1 MSATAPQTDLRDLVT
16 TEIFARKLYSIA
28 LEMGQTMVRTSGDPV
43 IAEANDFSTVVT
55 DAEGE
60 LLSSAFLTL
69 HLGAARQTIRYLLD
83 VLDPNDIHPGDA
95 WVVNDPHTTGACH
108 APDLGIVRPMFAGDE
123 LIAWCWAEAHMMDIG
138 GMAPGGFAPDA
149 FECYA
154 EGLRFPGVKIVSE
167 GKIEQDIWR
176 LIAANFRVPDRNL
189 NEIRCFIGACN
200 TADARVADLV
210 AEHGV
215 EGFKR
220 LCEATKDLTES
231 AARRRVASLPDG
243 VYEAR
248 DFVEHNGHRND
259 LYEVRCTVTVEGER
273 ITFDFTGTAPQ
284 SDGFVNISP
293 GTALASLA
301 TPLFMTLVPDV
312 PINEGLFRAMDFV
325 FPRGTLVNPEMPA
338 PMSSGHMETGL
349 RVNKLVAKILGELQ
363 RTSTDD
369 FVRSHV
375 MAPFFDAAPLPIYF
389 APNEAGEWIP
399 FLDLDAQGGGTGAQ
413 PHDDGI
419 DAGGPTTVLN
429 NKLPDLEVYEHQNPV
444 LFLWRRLNDASG
456 GAGRTH
462 GGNGVRVAWTPWRTP
477 GGQITAVT
485 ACNQVPPSGLFGGW
499 PGSGGGFRI
508 SRGGKA
514 DEIIR
519 GGHLPASYEEL
530 EGEVIDMAPKTFA
543 EPLPAGEIFEMHA
556 GGGGGV
562 GDPLERDPELVCRD
576 VRNDYLSAAL
586 VADAYGVRCS
596 ESGELDAAGTAELRE
611 QVLAER
617 RSWPVDSAGHPGA
630 PRFTPSGAD
639 REPTACLHCGHQLAA
654 LGEDFRDRVPSRVRP
669 AAEALAEMGA
679 WSAPRP
685 GVEIAEF
692 ACPECGFL
700 ASVDVIVDESAP
712 EPAAQGA

>member
-1 MSATAPQTDLRDLVT
+1 MTTTGPQIDVRDLVT

-28 LEMGQTMVRTSGDPV
+28 LEMGQTMIRTSGDPV

-55 DAEGE
+55 DGAGE
-60 LLSSAFLTL
+60 LLASAFLTI
-69 HLGAARQTIRYLLD
+69 HMGAARQTIRYLLD
-83 VLDPNDIHPGDA
+83 ILDPEEIHPGDA
-95 WVVNDPHTTGACH
+95 WVCNDPHTTGACH

-167 GKIEQDIWR
+167 GKIEDDIWR

-200 TADARVADLV
+200 TADSRVADLV

-220 LCEATKDLTES
+220 LSEATKDLTEA

-243 VYEAR
+243 TYVAR
-248 DFVEHNGHRND
+248 DYVEHNGHRND
-259 LYEVRCTVTVEGER
+259 LYEIVCTVTVLGDK

-284 SDGFVNISP
+284 SDGFINISA
-293 GTALASLA
+293 GTALASLV

-312 PINEGLFRAMDFV
+312 PINEGLIRAMDFV
-325 FPRGTLVNPEMPA
+325 FPRGTLVNAEMPA
-338 PMSSGHMETGL
+338 PMSSGHMEAGL

-363 RTSTDD
+363 RTSSDD
-369 FVRSHV
+369 YVRAHV

-389 APNEAGEWIP
+389 APNEDGEWIP

-413 PHDDGI
+413 PHDEGI

-444 LFLWRRLNDASG
+444 LFLWRRLNLGSG
-456 GAGRTH
+456 GIGRMR

-499 PGSGGGFRI
+499 PGSAGGFRI

-514 DEIIR
+514 DEILR
-519 GGHLPASYEEL
+519 GGHIPASFDEL
-530 EGEVIDMAPKTFA
+530 EGETIDMAPKTFA

-576 VRNDYLSAAL
+576 VRDLYLSTELAESG
-586 VADAYGVRCS
+586 YGVRCS
-596 ESGELDAAGTAELRE
+596 AAGELDAAGTTERRARM
-611 QVLAER
+611 LAER
-617 RSWPVDSAGHPGA
+617 RGWPVNPARHPGA
-630 PRFTPSGAD
+630 PGFTPGGPD
-639 REPTACLHCGHQLAA
+639 PEPTRCLNCGHELAA
-654 LGEDFRDRVPSRVRP
+654 AGVDFRELVPSRVRR
-669 AAEALAEMGA
+669 AAEAMAEVGA
-679 WSAPRP
+679 WTAPRP
-685 GVEIAEF
+685 GVNVAEF
-692 ACPECGFL
+692 ACPECGHL
-700 ASVDVIVDESAP
+700 ASVDVVVDE
-712 EPAAQGA
+712 AQE